1 MAKQDIE
8 ELEKQLDLKSILT
21 TLEQEGVI
29 NQKKQTINS
38 LLFYR
43 GKGCKEC
50 NFSGYKGRVGIY
62 EILEITS
69 DIGELISK
77 RVTTDQ
83 LKEAAEKQGMLTIL
97 EDGFIKAKQG
107 VTTIEEVL
115 RVSKE

>member
-1 MAKQDIE
+1 M
-8 ELEKQLDLKSILT
+8 
-21 TLEQEGVI
+21 
-29 NQKKQTINS
+29 
-38 LLFYR
+38 FYR